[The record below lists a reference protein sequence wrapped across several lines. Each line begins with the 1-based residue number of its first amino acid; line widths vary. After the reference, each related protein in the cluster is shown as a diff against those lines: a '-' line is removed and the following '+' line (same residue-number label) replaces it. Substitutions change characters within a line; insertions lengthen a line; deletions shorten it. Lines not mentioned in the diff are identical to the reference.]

1 MCMVGCRTLQLGAF
15 PRLFS
20 KVRVVCVP
28 ESTKSQTFFETFAN
42 FRDSNKRTP
51 KCRLIAFSNCKY
63 TSTIYIAPLTSRR
76 SVCTLAFALST
87 SDRRYNQLGYSIYRQ
102 HQRLLLQIFDCCGQS
117 ADGLRLLQQIVFFQ
131 QMFQGK

>member
-1 MCMVGCRTLQLGAF
+1 MYPTIQQPNRKITIPTIQHTSVYKYNQ
-15 PRLFS
+15 
-20 KVRVVCVP
+20 
-28 ESTKSQTFFETFAN
+28 
-42 FRDSNKRTP
+42 NKFN
-51 KCRLIAFSNCKY
+51 IY
-63 TSTIYIAPLTSRR
+63 TSTIYIAPLTSLR

-102 HQRLLLQIFDCCGQS
+102 HQRLLQIFDCCGQS